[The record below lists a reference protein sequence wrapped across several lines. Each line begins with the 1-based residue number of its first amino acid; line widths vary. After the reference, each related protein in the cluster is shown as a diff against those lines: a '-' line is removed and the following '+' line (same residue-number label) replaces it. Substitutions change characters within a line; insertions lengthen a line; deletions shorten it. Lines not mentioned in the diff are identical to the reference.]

1 MTISESHTSHAR
13 NVPKRASHA
22 FAAKR
27 AERIAEMPWPWLDR
41 TPKAAEGDNDSMEL
55 MTSLYCKPGS
65 LMSNGSK

>member
-1 MTISESHTSHAR
+1 MTISESHTSDAR

-41 TPKAAEGDNDSMEL
+41 TPKAAEGDNETMIRWNS
-55 MTSLYCKPGS
+55 
-65 LMSNGSK
+65 